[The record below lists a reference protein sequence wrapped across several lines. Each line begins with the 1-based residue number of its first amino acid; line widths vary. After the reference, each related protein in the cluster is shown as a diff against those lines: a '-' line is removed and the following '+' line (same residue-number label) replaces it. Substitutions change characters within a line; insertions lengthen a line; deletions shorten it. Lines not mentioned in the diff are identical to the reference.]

1 MPLRVWR
8 TDEVTRLA
16 PHPNDP
22 ALGARN
28 TGTEFLTTFTVS
40 VPVGTPG
47 QAVDD
52 IWAREAR
59 RAKELAG
66 QGHLLRLWGLPGP
79 SRVLGLWNAGSP
91 AEMQAILKSLPMDV
105 WMTVETTPLSRASE
119 RPGDDHPMTG
129 NDRRVAIITGG
140 SQGVGAGLV
149 AGYRGRGWAV
159 VASARTIKP
168 SQDPDVLTVEGD
180 IAKPATADR
189 IIEGALGR
197 FGRIDTLVNNA
208 GVFVSKPFTDY
219 TAEDY
224 ALVVG
229 VNLTGFF
236 WLTQRVIAEMAARY
250 GGHVVNISATL
261 AEVASSHAP
270 SVLAA
275 LTKGGLAAATRSL
288 AVEYASRGIR
298 VNAVS
303 PGIIQTPVHPPE
315 SYEGLGARLPPLGRV
330 GQVSDIVDGILF
342 LEVIALHHRRDPAHR
357 RRPDRRPLTEH
368 VASQQVCMPE
378 VR

>member
-1 MPLRVWR
+1 
-8 TDEVTRLA
+8 
-16 PHPNDP
+16 
-22 ALGARN
+22 
-28 TGTEFLTTFTVS
+28 
-40 VPVGTPG
+40 
-47 QAVDD
+47 
-52 IWAREAR
+52 
-59 RAKELAG
+59 
-66 QGHLLRLWGLPGP
+66 
-79 SRVLGLWNAGSP
+79 
-91 AEMQAILKSLPMDV
+91 
-105 WMTVETTPLSRASE
+105 
-119 RPGDDHPMTG
+119 MTG

-140 SQGVGAGLV
+140 SQGIGAGLV

-180 IAKPATADR
+180 VAKPATADR
-189 IIEGALGR
+189 IIEGALER

-208 GVFVSKPFTDY
+208 GVLVSKAFTDY

-236 WLTQRVIAEMAARY
+236 WLTQRAVAEMATRY
-250 GGHVVNISATL
+250 GGHVVNISAAI
-261 AEVASSHAP
+261 AEVANSSTP

-315 SYEGLGARLPPLGRV
+315 SYDGLGDRPPPFGRAGRV
-330 GQVSDIVDGILF
+330 SDVVGGILF
-342 LEVIALHHRRDPAHR
+342 LEASPFITGEILHIDGGEIAGH
-357 RRPDRRPLTEH
+357 
-368 VASQQVCMPE
+368 
-378 VR
+378 